1 MDRCR
6 GGKNQRREEKEDQ
19 RKERGRRKKMQA
31 REKVEQSQ
39 NAVFLQCFVA
49 PKGVCVVS
57 AKIRHIATSEQKH
70 AGFVAV
76 WKTLKNV
83 GRRGTFEDDLQ
94 RWSKMQIAWQRST
107 RDMFIRDVRRSG
119 RWFPETGCILE
130 HQIFEFAKMILSDM
144 CSTSYDLVSLRM
156 TWSYFRHM
164 DWKNRKTQ
172 RYEAVSSALN
182 FNHHYWSKLHF
193 WCCQLRNL
201 TKSGRLASFL
211 TLSSSKV
218 EDVSQNCCVLMLSS
232 SKIED
237 VSRTSFVFNLADR
250 QPDRQTDRQTQ

>member
-1 MDRCR
+1 MQRWEESEKR
-6 GGKNQRREEKEDQ
+6 GEEKRRDEKEDQ

-164 DWKNRKTQ
+164 DW
-172 RYEAVSSALN
+172 
-182 FNHHYWSKLHF
+182 
-193 WCCQLRNL
+193 
-201 TKSGRLASFL
+201 
-211 TLSSSKV
+211 
-218 EDVSQNCCVLMLSS
+218 
-232 SKIED
+232 
-237 VSRTSFVFNLADR
+237 
-250 QPDRQTDRQTQ
+250 